1 MEKAITAI
9 KEVSPETG
17 IVLQSIIPVNSS
29 YEKYAPFNSKE
40 VAKKFKKANKELKK
54 LAKKYNVTWVDLTP
68 VLANENGVLKAEY
81 TNDGYH
87 LMGKAYVAW
96 ANELKKALAE

>member
-1 MEKAITAI
+1 M
-9 KEVSPETG
+9 
-17 IVLQSIIPVNSS
+17 
-29 YEKYAPFNSKE
+29 
-40 VAKKFKKANKELKK
+40 AKKFKKANKELKK

-68 VLANENGVLKAEY
+68 VLANENGELKAEF

-87 LMGKAYVAW
+87 LMGKAYVTW